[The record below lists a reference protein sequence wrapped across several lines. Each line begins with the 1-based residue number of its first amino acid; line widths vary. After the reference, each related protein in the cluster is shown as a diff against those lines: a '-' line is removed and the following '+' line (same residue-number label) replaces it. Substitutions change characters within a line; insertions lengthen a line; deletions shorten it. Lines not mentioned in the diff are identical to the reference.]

1 MRFEL
6 RFIFR
11 SKTTSILFLWSMC
24 SGLAHSSP
32 MTPSD
37 WFCTR
42 SEGIGEKLF
51 PPVITRIPDRSCS
64 GTKDQAHSV
73 CSMSAHCIFL
83 TSEIRKELLAHPT
96 ADREKV
102 IVSRHGK
109 DQKSW
114 INGVVTCSPN
124 PSAAGNGSITCPPPE
139 LCKNAPGISVQAA
152 LLREPESQQNSRKNP
167 DSDARDARDGKK

>member
-1 MRFEL
+1 
-6 RFIFR
+6 
-11 SKTTSILFLWSMC
+11 
-24 SGLAHSSP
+24 
-32 MTPSD
+32 
-37 WFCTR
+37 
-42 SEGIGEKLF
+42 
-51 PPVITRIPDRSCS
+51 
-64 GTKDQAHSV
+64 
-73 CSMSAHCIFL
+73 MSAHCIFL